1 MANRKLPDELSS
13 ITVAMTADA
22 SDDPDGHL
30 EHHGTKGMKWG
41 VRSRETLRKYGLL
54 KGTGSKLAKSA
65 GNVKKAASAKA
76 AQVSNL
82 AALKTK
88 AAAASAKKV
97 AGNASAF
104 TKAKAKAYVDSK
116 KSELAENRKE
126 KAFAKTQSKE
136 LGMKQRQFEKLREKT
151 LKSHDPRVVA
161 KGMHTLTDAELNDKL
176 KRLRTENDI
185 GALASA
191 KTARKYQEINQLS
204 DAIKKSVPYDLV
216 SQPIKG
222 AAKGIIYDKF
232 YKAGLA
238 PILDEKI
245 AKYHEDR
252 GTVFPDKKDQN
263 SNNSNNNNSN
273 NSNGGSGKKSKNDSG
288 PASKEETPAPKEKS
302 PKEIKR
308 AERAAQ
314 KADAMRKWQ
323 AEQDKFEAV
332 DAEGRARNNAKEAKA
347 KAQRNAE
354 KAEQNAQRQKERAR
368 AAAQKA
374 DAMRKWQAEQDK
386 FEAVEAEGRAR
397 NNAKEAKAK
406 AQKAKERAEQRAKKV
421 PRDVLRNKP
430 PEPPKGYKMPDDIA
444 NLRL

>member
-1 MANRKLPDELSS
+1 MANRKLPDELTS
-13 ITVAMTADA
+13 ITVSMTADA
-22 SDDPDGHL
+22 SDDSEDYL

-54 KGTGSKLAKSA
+54 KGTGAKLSSSVGK
-65 GNVKKAASAKA
+65 VKKAASTKA
-76 AQVSNL
+76 AQISN
-82 AALKTK
+82 
-88 AAAASAKKV
+88 AAAASAKKA

-116 KSELAENRKE
+116 KSEFAEKRKE
-126 KAFAKTQSKE
+126 KAFAKVQSKE
-136 LGMKQRQFEKLREKT
+136 LGMSQQKFEKLREKT

-176 KRLRTENDI
+176 KRLRTEDEI
-185 GALASA
+185 GRLSSA
-191 KTARKYQEINQLS
+191 KTARKYAEINQLS

-252 GTVFPDKKDQN
+252 GTIFPDKKDQN
-263 SNNSNNNNSN
+263 NNNNN
-273 NSNGGSGKKSKNDSG
+273 NSNGGSKKKNDSNG
-288 PASKEETPAPKEKS
+288 SDNNTGSNHNDESAPPKEKS
-302 PKEIKR
+302 PREIKR

-314 KADAMRKWQ
+314 KAEQLRKWQ

-332 DAEGRARNNAKEAKA
+332 EAEGRTRNNAKEAKA
-347 KAQRNAE
+347 KAQQNAE

-421 PRDVLRNKP
+421 PRDVLRNSP